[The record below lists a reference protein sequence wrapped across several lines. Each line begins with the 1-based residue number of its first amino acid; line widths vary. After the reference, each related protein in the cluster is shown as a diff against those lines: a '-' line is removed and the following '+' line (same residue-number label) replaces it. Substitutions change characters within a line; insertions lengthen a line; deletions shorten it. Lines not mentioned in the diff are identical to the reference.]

1 MSSSKSGKER
11 AVETDKCPA
20 PDDAAPGVRGPD
32 ILTLRQFRYFVAVAE
47 TGSISRAALE
57 VGISQ
62 SAITAAI
69 QVLEQEMGASL
80 FVRHQKGMR
89 PTHEGH
95 RLLRHVRF
103 ILSAVG
109 DARNA
114 VRVRPESIEG
124 ELNVGVT
131 RMVSGYYL
139 ADLLSRFRRVFRNV
153 GVRVIEDDRAYLE
166 HLLVGGELDVGL
178 MIVSNLVDRQGLQ
191 SEILLRSP
199 FRVWLPDRHSLLS
212 LSTLGFSDLAAEPF
226 VVLTMDELADTTAR
240 LWRDGGFQPS
250 IAMKTDSVEAIRS
263 LVGTGIGIAMLPDMA
278 YRPWSL
284 EGDRIEARHLEG
296 TVRTVDIGLA
306 WRRGMPLKAPLVHFI
321 DLCRDYG
328 QGRPRR

>member
-1 MSSSKSGKER
+1 MDIDFPPGTGG
-11 AVETDKCPA
+11 A
-20 PDDAAPGVRGPD
+20 DA
-32 ILTLRQFRYFVAVAE
+32 LTLRQFRYFITVAE
-47 TGSISRAALE
+47 TGSISRAAVE

-69 QVLEQEMGASL
+69 QTLEQEIGSSL

-89 PTHEGH
+89 LTHEGH
-95 RLLRHVRF
+95 RLLRHARF
-103 ILSAVG
+103 ILTAVA

-114 VRVRPESIEG
+114 VRVPPESLAG
-124 ELNVGVT
+124 ELNIGVT

-139 ADLLSRFRRVFRNV
+139 ADLLSRFRQVFDRIR
-153 GVRVIEDDRAYLE
+153 VRVVEDDRSYLE

-178 MIVSNLVDRQGLQ
+178 MIVSNLVDHQGLQ
-191 SEILLRSP
+191 GEILLRSP
-199 FRVWLPDRHSLLS
+199 FRVWLPADHALTSA
-212 LSTLGFSDLAAEPF
+212 STLAFANISAEPF
-226 VVLTMDELADTTAR
+226 IMLTMDELADTTAR
-240 LWRDGGFQPS
+240 LWRDGGFRPNV
-250 IAMKTDSVEAIRS
+250 AMKTDSVEAVRS

-284 EGDRIEARHLEG
+284 EGDRIEARHLTG
-296 TVRTVDIGLA
+296 SVHTVDIGLA
-306 WRRGMPLKAPLVHFI
+306 WRRGMTLRPAVLHFI